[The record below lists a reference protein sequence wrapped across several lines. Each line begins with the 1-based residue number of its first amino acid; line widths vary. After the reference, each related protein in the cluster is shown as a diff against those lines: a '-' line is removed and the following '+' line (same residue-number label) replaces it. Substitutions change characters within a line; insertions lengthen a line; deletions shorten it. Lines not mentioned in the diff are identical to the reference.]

1 MDEGQSDL
9 SAVERCCRCGEG
21 LLQFLRQTSTRN
33 IHHHDVQ
40 GDLYD
45 TSKEVSVPPL
55 RNVAYLCWTSGRTH
69 RERSV
74 FHQKM
79 PQLDDTEN
87 VQCSTGNQLPHYSKQ
102 GKLQRTFSVSLG
114 TYPITTTGS
123 AVEHTQNV
131 QCSTGS
137 LPRQDKQGLLLN
149 THRTFSIPLGAYPVK
164 INKVCC

>member
-45 TSKEVSVPPL
+45 TSKEVNVPPL

-74 FHQKM
+74 FHRKM

-114 TYPITTTGS
+114 TYPIT
-123 AVEHTQNV
+123 
-131 QCSTGS
+131 
-137 LPRQDKQGLLLN
+137 
-149 THRTFSIPLGAYPVK
+149 
-164 INKVCC
+164 INRVCC